1 MKILQIVQTN
11 SNTLDTT
18 LPFLWYLKKTDPNFQ
33 ITILYCVTN
42 KKQILRKANFVNSFC
57 LENGIQQIDLTDLI
71 NAPKWLK
78 NSLRF
83 FFQINNKVGFIELLL
98 EPKPGSVIF
107 AKHIENQLEAMD
119 PAIDVLLL
127 KTNFEKHRGKDIYW
141 NENLGFD
148 PELAPLFRQRFKSLK
163 AFGFDSISLTSVKH
177 REIGAKAHKNFLG
190 EEQLI
195 LIIEDMHL
203 SKLSNTTNFKRL
215 IVASFPVDN
224 ADGAP
229 VNCLLETL

>member
-1 MKILQIVQTN
+1 MNQANTIPLSHWLN
-11 SNTLDTT
+11 SDTPSYGNQGGFKRNSISSIKEGRT
-18 LPFLWYLKKTDPNFQ
+18 
-33 ITILYCVTN
+33 
-42 KKQILRKANFVNSFC
+42 ANSERWSFNNHIGTHIDFPKHFF
-57 LENGIQQIDLTDLI
+57 ENGESSSDFQ
-71 NAPKWLK
+71 NP
-78 NSLRF
+78 F
-83 FFQINNKVGFIELLL
+83 FIFNKVGFIELSP
-98 EPKPGSVIF
+98 EPIPGSVIF
-107 AKHIENQLEAMD
+107 AKDIEDHLRTLD
-119 PAIDVLLL
+119 PAIDILLL
-127 KTNFEKHRGKDIYW
+127 KTNFEKHRGNDLYW

-148 PELAPLFRQRFKSLK
+148 PALASLFRQRFKSLK

-224 ADGAP
+224 TDGAP